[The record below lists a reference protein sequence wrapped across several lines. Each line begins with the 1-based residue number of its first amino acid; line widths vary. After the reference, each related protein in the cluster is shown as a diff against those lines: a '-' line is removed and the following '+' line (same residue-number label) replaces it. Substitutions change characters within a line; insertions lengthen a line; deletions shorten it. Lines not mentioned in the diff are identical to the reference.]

1 MAGFK
6 EQLRNRQGLGKDFMF
21 CSLYDKEKEQREA
34 KMEVI
39 LKAKDLCKTFSNE
52 SMQQHVLKNLNLE
65 IGRGEFVVIM
75 GNSGSGKSTLLYALS
90 GMDRPTLGSVRCKG
104 EEITVYS
111 NDQLAV
117 FRRENCGFVFQQNYL
132 NDTMSVLDNIM
143 VSGLL
148 KSRDRRAI
156 AGKAKELLVQVG
168 LDEHSFHKFPSQLSG
183 GEAQRAAIVRALIND
198 PEILFAD
205 EPTGALNSA
214 NTQNVLNVLSSLHE
228 KGQTIVMVTHDVRSA
243 RRAEKIKYLQDG
255 VITGELELG
264 KYVTGDAL
272 RHEKLR
278 LFLKEMGW

>member
-1 MAGFK
+1 
-6 EQLRNRQGLGKDFMF
+6 
-21 CSLYDKEKEQREA
+21 
-34 KMEVI
+34 MEVL

-65 IGRGEFVVIM
+65 IRRGEFVVIM

-90 GMDRPTLGSVRCKG
+90 GMDRPTLGSVRYKE
-104 EEITVYS
+104 EEITDYS
-111 NDQLAV
+111 NDRLAV

-148 KSRDRRAI
+148 KSRDRKEI
-156 AGKAKELLVQVG
+156 ARKAEGLLKQVG
-168 LDEHSFHKFPSQLSG
+168 LDERSFHKFPSQLSG
-183 GEAQRAAIVRALIND
+183 GEAQRAAIVRGLIND

-214 NTQNVLNVLSSLHE
+214 NTENVLNVLSSLHE
-228 KGQTIVMVTHDVRSA
+228 KGQTIVMVTHDIRSA
-243 RRAEKIKYLQDG
+243 RRAERIKYLQDG

-264 KYVTGDAL
+264 NYVTGDAA

>member
-1 MAGFK
+1 
-6 EQLRNRQGLGKDFMF
+6 
-21 CSLYDKEKEQREA
+21 
-34 KMEVI
+34 MEVI

-65 IGRGEFVVIM
+65 IRRGEFVVIM

-90 GMDRPTLGSVRCKG
+90 GMDKPTLGSVCYKD
-104 EEITVYS
+104 EEITDYS

-148 KSRDRRAI
+148 KSRDRKAI
-156 AGKAKELLVQVG
+156 ARKAERLLEEVG
-168 LDEHSFHKFPSQLSG
+168 LNEQSFHKFPSQLSG
-183 GEAQRAAIVRALIND
+183 GEAQRVAIVRGLIND

-214 NTQNVLNVLSSLHE
+214 NTENVLNVLSSLHE
-228 KGQTIVMVTHDVRSA
+228 KGQAIVMVTHDIHSA
-243 RRAEKIKYLQDG
+243 RRADRISYLQDG

-264 KYVTGDAL
+264 KYVTGDAA

>member
-1 MAGFK
+1 
-6 EQLRNRQGLGKDFMF
+6 
-21 CSLYDKEKEQREA
+21 
-34 KMEVI
+34 MEVL

-65 IGRGEFVVIM
+65 IRRGEFVVIM

-90 GMDRPTLGSVRCKG
+90 GMDRPTLGSVCYKE
-104 EEITVYS
+104 EEITDYS
-111 NDQLAV
+111 NDRLAV

-148 KSRDRRAI
+148 KSRDRKEI
-156 AGKAKELLVQVG
+156 ARKAEGLLKQVG
-168 LDEHSFHKFPSQLSG
+168 LDERSFHKFPSQLSG
-183 GEAQRAAIVRALIND
+183 GEAQRAAIVRGLIND

-214 NTQNVLNVLSSLHE
+214 NTENVLNVLSSLHE
-228 KGQTIVMVTHDVRSA
+228 KGQTIVMVTHDIRSA
-243 RRAEKIKYLQDG
+243 RRAERIKYLQDG

-264 KYVTGDAL
+264 NYVTGDAA

>member
-1 MAGFK
+1 
-6 EQLRNRQGLGKDFMF
+6 
-21 CSLYDKEKEQREA
+21 
-34 KMEVI
+34 MEVI

-65 IGRGEFVVIM
+65 IRRGEFVVIM

-90 GMDRPTLGSVRCKG
+90 GMDRPTLGSVCYQD
-104 EEITVYS
+104 EEITGYS
-111 NDQLAV
+111 NDRLAV

-148 KSRDRRAI
+148 KSRDRKAI
-156 AGKAKELLVQVG
+156 VRKAEKLLLQVG
-168 LDEHSFHKFPSQLSG
+168 LDERCFRKFPSQLSG
-183 GEAQRAAIVRALIND
+183 GEAQRVAIVRGLIND
-198 PEILFAD
+198 PKILFAD

-214 NTQNVLNVLSSLHE
+214 NTENVLNVLSSLHE
-228 KGQTIVMVTHDVRSA
+228 KGQTIVMVTHDIRSA
-243 RRAEKIKYLQDG
+243 RRADKIKYLQDG
-255 VITGELELG
+255 MITGELELG
-264 KYVTGDAL
+264 KYRSGDGA

>member
-1 MAGFK
+1 
-6 EQLRNRQGLGKDFMF
+6 
-21 CSLYDKEKEQREA
+21 
-34 KMEVI
+34 MEVL

-65 IGRGEFVVIM
+65 IRRGEFVVIM

-90 GMDRPTLGSVRCKG
+90 GTDRPTLGSVRYKE
-104 EEITVYS
+104 EEITDYS
-111 NDQLAV
+111 NDRLAV

-148 KSRDRRAI
+148 KSRDRKEI
-156 AGKAKELLVQVG
+156 ARKAEGLLKQVG
-168 LDEHSFHKFPSQLSG
+168 LDERSFHKFPSQLSG
-183 GEAQRAAIVRALIND
+183 GEAQRAAIVRGLIND

-214 NTQNVLNVLSSLHE
+214 NTENVLNVLSSLHE
-228 KGQTIVMVTHDVRSA
+228 KGQTIVMVTHDIRSA
-243 RRAEKIKYLQDG
+243 RRAERIKYLQDG

-264 KYVTGDAL
+264 NYVTGDAA

>member
-1 MAGFK
+1 
-6 EQLRNRQGLGKDFMF
+6 
-21 CSLYDKEKEQREA
+21 
-34 KMEVI
+34 MEVI

-65 IGRGEFVVIM
+65 IRRGEFVVIM

-90 GMDRPTLGSVRCKG
+90 GIDKPTLGSVRYKD
-104 EEITVYS
+104 EEITDYG
-111 NDQLAV
+111 NDRLAV

-148 KSRDRRAI
+148 KSRDRKAI
-156 AGKAKELLVQVG
+156 ARKAERLLEQVG
-168 LDEHSFHKFPSQLSG
+168 LNEQSFHKFPSQLSG
-183 GEAQRAAIVRALIND
+183 GEAQRVAIVRGLIND

-214 NTQNVLNVLSSLHE
+214 NTENVLNVLSSLHE
-228 KGQTIVMVTHDVRSA
+228 KGQAIVMVTHDIRSA
-243 RRAEKIKYLQDG
+243 RRADRISYLQDG

-264 KYVTGDAL
+264 KYVTGDAA

>member
-1 MAGFK
+1 
-6 EQLRNRQGLGKDFMF
+6 
-21 CSLYDKEKEQREA
+21 
-34 KMEVI
+34 MEVL

-65 IGRGEFVVIM
+65 IRRGEFVVIM

-90 GMDRPTLGSVRCKG
+90 GMDRPTLGSVRYKE
-104 EEITVYS
+104 EEITDYS
-111 NDQLAV
+111 NDRLAV

-148 KSRDRRAI
+148 KSRDRKEI
-156 AGKAKELLVQVG
+156 ARKAEGLLKQVG
-168 LDEHSFHKFPSQLSG
+168 LDERSFHKFPSQLSG
-183 GEAQRAAIVRALIND
+183 GEAQRAAIVRGLIND
-198 PEILFAD
+198 PEILFVD

-214 NTQNVLNVLSSLHE
+214 NTENVLNVLSSLHE
-228 KGQTIVMVTHDVRSA
+228 KGQTIVMVTHDIRSA
-243 RRAEKIKYLQDG
+243 RRAERIKYLQDG

-264 KYVTGDAL
+264 NYVTGDAA

>member
-1 MAGFK
+1 
-6 EQLRNRQGLGKDFMF
+6 
-21 CSLYDKEKEQREA
+21 
-34 KMEVI
+34 MEVI

-65 IGRGEFVVIM
+65 IRRGEFVVIM

-90 GMDRPTLGSVRCKG
+90 GMDKPTLGSVRYKD
-104 EEITVYS
+104 EEITDYS
-111 NDQLAV
+111 NDRLAV

-148 KSRDRRAI
+148 KSRDRKAI
-156 AGKAKELLVQVG
+156 ARKAERLLEEVG
-168 LDEHSFHKFPSQLSG
+168 LNEQSFHKFPSQLSG
-183 GEAQRAAIVRALIND
+183 GEAQRVAIVRGLIND

-214 NTQNVLNVLSSLHE
+214 NTENVLNVLSSLHE
-228 KGQTIVMVTHDVRSA
+228 KGQAIVMVTHDIHSA
-243 RRAEKIKYLQDG
+243 RRADRISYLQDG

-264 KYVTGDAL
+264 KYVTGDAA

>member
-1 MAGFK
+1 
-6 EQLRNRQGLGKDFMF
+6 
-21 CSLYDKEKEQREA
+21 
-34 KMEVI
+34 MEVL

-65 IGRGEFVVIM
+65 IRRGEFVVIM

-90 GMDRPTLGSVRCKG
+90 GMDRPTLGSVRYKE
-104 EEITVYS
+104 EEITDYS
-111 NDQLAV
+111 NDRLAV

-148 KSRDRRAI
+148 KSRDRKAI
-156 AGKAKELLVQVG
+156 ARKAEGLLKQVG
-168 LDEHSFHKFPSQLSG
+168 LDERSYHKFPSQLSG
-183 GEAQRAAIVRALIND
+183 GEAQRAAIVRGLIND

-214 NTQNVLNVLSSLHE
+214 NTENVLNVLSSLHE
-228 KGQTIVMVTHDVRSA
+228 KGQTIVMVTHDIRSA
-243 RRAEKIKYLQDG
+243 RRAERIKYLQDG

-264 KYVTGDAL
+264 NYVTGDVA